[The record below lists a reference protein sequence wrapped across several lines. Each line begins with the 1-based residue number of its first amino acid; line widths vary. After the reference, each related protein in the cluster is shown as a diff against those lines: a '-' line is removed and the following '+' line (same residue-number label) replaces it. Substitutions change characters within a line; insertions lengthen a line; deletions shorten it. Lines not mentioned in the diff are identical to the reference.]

1 MSQIEINPDLLS
13 TSTNKTI
20 LITGAARGIG
30 AATASLFNA
39 HGANVVIADLEPL
52 RADAEN
58 LIAEFTHPERG
69 VFIPVNIVD
78 WAQLTAC
85 FKSAIARFGGIDIV
99 VANAGIMESKPVL
112 DVSAVDAN
120 GDLCESVDA
129 QRVIDVNLKGTLN
142 SKLYPEHLVLDLLG
156 CIHAFQFQSVSYAP
170 STNPNINPNNPKA
183 LRLALFHLQTPTPT
197 PSTPTKSI
205 LLVISTSGYFGGTG
219 VSAYCASKHG
229 VLGLLRSS
237 QTAARNLGVRVNAI
251 APFFT
256 PTNITA
262 GFARQWSEHG
272 LEENSPAR
280 VAEAIAHVSLDEGR
294 RGDCVLVC
302 FLFSFSPSGNSSL
315 LG

>member
-1 MSQIEINPDLLS
+1 MSQIEINPELLS

-39 HGANVVIADLEPL
+39 HGTNVVIADLEPL
-52 RADAEN
+52 RADAEK
-58 LIAEFTHPERG
+58 LITEFTHPERG
-69 VFIPVNIVD
+69 VFIPANIVD

-170 STNPNINPNNPKA
+170 SNKSKSPPPRPIPPPIPNSHSIHTNKIHPP
-183 LRLALFHLQTPTPT
+183 RHLD
-197 PSTPTKSI
+197 I
-205 LLVISTSGYFGGTG
+205 
-219 VSAYCASKHG
+219 
-229 VLGLLRSS
+229 GLLR
-237 QTAARNLGVRVNAI
+237 R
-251 APFFT
+251 
-256 PTNITA
+256 
-262 GFARQWSEHG
+262 HG
-272 LEENSPAR
+272 RL
-280 VAEAIAHVSLDEGR
+280 
-294 RGDCVLVC
+294 
-302 FLFSFSPSGNSSL
+302 SL
-315 LG
+315 LRLEARRAGTPALIADRGAEPRR

>member
-1 MSQIEINPDLLS
+1 MSQIEINPELLS

-39 HGANVVIADLEPL
+39 HGTNVVIADLEPL
-52 RADAEN
+52 RADAEK
-58 LIAEFTHPERG
+58 LITEFTHPERG
-69 VFIPVNIVD
+69 VFIPANIVD

-112 DVSAVDAN
+112 DVSTVDEN
-120 GDLCESVDA
+120 GDLRESVDA

-142 SKLYPEHLVLDLLG
+142 SKFYPSIYSLIYWDVYMHSNFNLFPMRHL
-156 CIHAFQFQSVSYAP
+156 
-170 STNPNINPNNPKA
+170 TNPKA
-183 LRLALFHLQTPTPT
+183 LRLALFHLQSPTPT

-237 QTAARNLGVRVNAI
+237 QTAAQNLGVRVNAI

-272 LEENSPAR
+272 LEKNSPAR

-294 RGDCVLVC
+294 RGDCVMVC
-302 FLFSFSPSGNSSL
+302 LFFSFV
-315 LG
+315 LGILDFWLRLTVYG